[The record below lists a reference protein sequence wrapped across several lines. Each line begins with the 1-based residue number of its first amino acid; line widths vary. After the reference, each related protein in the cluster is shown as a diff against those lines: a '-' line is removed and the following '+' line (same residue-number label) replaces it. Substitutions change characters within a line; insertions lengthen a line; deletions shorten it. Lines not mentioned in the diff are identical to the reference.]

1 VEAAA
6 AKREAKWA
14 ALEAEGLLPEEIA
27 EILDDEDADMDAEED
42 NMNVDG

>member
-1 VEAAA
+1 VEATATKHQ
-6 AKREAKWA
+6 AKRA

-42 NMNVDG
+42 NMDVDG